1 MSAVPAAA
9 WWAGLGLAGL
19 VYLALTLVEEARF
32 VLGRLASE
40 RVTEETGL
48 AAPLD
53 PGSRSWLAV
62 ETSRLVG
69 LLGFALLAARLRGGS
84 TGTALVAGI
93 GLLIGGRI
101 LETIVVPGH
110 PERVLRAGMPLVR
123 VIDLLLGPPFAPLAA
138 LAERLVAAHRRERG
152 EVDEEAREEQIE
164 EYIRD
169 AEEEGLLEREQ
180 GELLRE
186 IVDAG
191 DIIVREVMTPRTE
204 IVAVPADATLEEV
217 IREFIRSRHSRLP
230 VHEGSLDRI
239 VGVAWVRDL
248 LPHVVAG
255 TTGRTARDVMR
266 PVLLVPGTKKVL
278 ELLREM
284 QAERQQLAIVI
295 DEYGGTAGLVTLE
308 DLVEEIVGEIHDEHE
323 RGDEEIRTL
332 PDGSVLVDGLVPIE
346 EFEERLGIDLPEADV
361 ETVGGLVF
369 ARLGRVPRVGDRV
382 EVLPGLTLEVA
393 RLRGRRIA
401 AVRVRRAGE
410 ESSRR
415 QEGEVAD
422 GAAEPAPGQG
432 GSA

>member
-1 MSAVPAAA
+1 MSAGPVAA
-9 WWAGLGLAGL
+9 WWAGLVLSGL
-19 VYLALTLVEEARF
+19 VYLGLSLVEGARF

-48 AAPLD
+48 STPLD
-53 PGSRSWLAV
+53 PGTRSWLAV
-62 ETSRLVG
+62 ETARLLA
-69 LLGFALLAARLRGGS
+69 LLSFALLAAGVRTGRLLDALLAGAGLLLAGRAVES
-84 TGTALVAGI
+84 LVAPRRPEGI
-93 GLLIGGRI
+93 
-101 LETIVVPGH
+101 
-110 PERVLRAGMPLVR
+110 LRSAMPLVR
-123 VIDLLLGPPFAPLAA
+123 TIDLLLGTLLAPLASFQ
-138 LAERLVAAHRRERG
+138 ERLIQEHRRERG

-204 IVAVPADATLEEV
+204 IVAVPADAPLEEV

-230 VHEGSLDRI
+230 VHDGSLDKVI
-239 VGVAWVRDL
+239 GVAWVRDL

-255 TTGRTARDVMR
+255 ATGKTARDLMR

-284 QAERQQLAIVI
+284 QAERQHLAIVI

-323 RGDEEIRTL
+323 RGEEEIRDL
-332 PDGSVLVDGLVPIE
+332 PDGTVLVDGLVPIE
-346 EFEERLGIDLPEADV
+346 ELEEHLGVDLPEADV

-369 ARLGRVPRVGDRV
+369 ARLGRVPRVGDRA
-382 EVLPGLTLEVA
+382 EILPGLELEVA
-393 RLRGRRIA
+393 RMRGRRIA
-401 AVRVRRAGE
+401 AVRVHRREIPGTGSEEATGE
-410 ESSRR
+410 
-415 QEGEVAD
+415 
-422 GAAEPAPGQG
+422 AAERPQEQG

>member
-1 MSAVPAAA
+1 VNGAAPVVA
-9 WWAGLGLAGL
+9 RVALLLAAL
-19 VYLALTLVEEARF
+19 VYLGLSLVEGARF
-32 VLGRLASE
+32 VLGRLASG
-40 RVTEETGL
+40 RVTEGTGL
-48 AAPLD
+48 STPLD

-62 ETSRLVG
+62 ETARLLA
-69 LLGFALLAARLRGGS
+69 LLGFALLVAGVRTGRLLEALAAGAGLLLAGRIVES
-84 TGTALVAGI
+84 LVAP
-93 GLLIGGRI
+93 R
-101 LETIVVPGH
+101 H
-110 PERVLRAGMPLVR
+110 PERILRASMPVVR
-123 VIDLLLGPPFAPLAA
+123 LLDLLLGTVLAPLAGFQ
-138 LAERLVAAHRRERG
+138 ERLVQEHRRERG
-152 EVDEEAREEQIE
+152 EIDEDVREEQIE

-191 DIIVREVMTPRTE
+191 DAIVREVMTPRTE
-204 IVAVPADATLEEV
+204 IVAVPADAPLAEV

-230 VHEGSLDRI
+230 VHEGSLDRM

-255 TTGRTARDVMR
+255 ETDRTARDLMR

-284 QAERQQLAIVI
+284 QAERQHLAIVI

-323 RGDEEIRTL
+323 RQEEEIRDL
-332 PDGSVLVDGLVPIE
+332 PDGTVLVDGLVPIE
-346 EFEERLGIDLPEADV
+346 ELEEHLGVELPETDV

-382 EVLPGLTLEVA
+382 RPVPGIELEVA
-393 RLRGRRIA
+393 RMRGRRIA
-401 AVRVRRAGE
+401 VVRVHRRDVAGPGNGPAASAE
-410 ESSRR
+410 APER
-415 QEGEVAD
+415 GEAR
-422 GAAEPAPGQG
+422 
-432 GSA
+432 